1 IAAGSSDACG
11 IATKSVTPDT
21 FACANVGS
29 NPVAL
34 TVTDVNGNANTCN
47 TTVTVVDNTPPS
59 VSCTAITVHLNASGS
74 YTLTA
79 ADVSAIA
86 AGSSDACGIATKS
99 VTPDTF
105 ACANVGSNP
114 VALTVTDVNGNA
126 NTCNTTVTVVDNTPP
141 SVSCTAITVHL
152 NASGSYTLTA
162 ADVS

>member
-34 TVTDVNGNANTCN
+34 TVTDVHGNANTCN

-59 VSCTAITVHLNASGS
+59 VSCTPITVHLNASGS

-79 ADVSAIA
+79 ADVSADA
-86 AGSSDACGIATKS
+86 KGSGEGWGIATKS
-99 VTPDTF
+99 VTPDKF

-126 NTCNTTVTVVDNTPP
+126 NTCNTTVTVVDKTPH
-141 SVSCTAITVHL
+141 SVR
-152 NASGSYTLTA
+152 
-162 ADVS
+162 